1 MLNLLG
7 KNSQIIGSGNDELIF
22 NSGKIRIK
30 WGNKFI
36 NLLDSKGNINTQQD
50 LVQKVS
56 SRDDIT
62 TAGIYLVT
70 EENCFII
77 YYSKENSIEIP
88 LTTDSINITSLYP
101 ADYYGVRNMI
111 KSIVASEGSSGDS
124 SEDSSGEYA
133 NIYLTLAS
141 NYFYQG
147 WQDTNGKY
155 TDIVT
160 FYYSF
165 DNTTITQILAKVL
178 EYHEV
183 DNYIKVEFMNISNQN
198 TQVLYSLKNIPIY
211 LHGSIKNIVTSEEK
225 LVASEEKLAAYEY
238 NTFDKGVII
247 GELPPTLCY
256 KSAYSSYD
264 KNDEEKPDPYINNC
278 GLYSRQSIF
287 ESALFDCSKH
297 NQVASSGGN
306 IDISNLTPQDCPAYS
321 NKLGRALQ
329 KIVFPNSEEQSR
341 VNQFRYVLVDLQ
353 MLQELATIIN
363 NTLNS
368 TELSNWI
375 NKFS

>member
-1 MLNLLG
+1 MPYFIAVWSDL
-7 KNSQIIGSGNDELIF
+7 SICAF
-22 NSGKIRIK
+22 
-30 WGNKFI
+30 KFI

-62 TAGIYLVT
+62 TAGIYLIT

-111 KSIVASEGSSGDS
+111 KSIVASGDSSGDQ
-124 SEDSSGEYA
+124 A

-147 WQDTNGKY
+147 FKDTEGKY

-178 EYHEV
+178 EYHEIN
-183 DNYIKVEFMNISNQN
+183 NYIKVEFMNISNQN
-198 TQVLYSLKNIPIY
+198 KQVLYSLKNIPIY
-211 LHGSIKNIVTSEEK
+211 LHGSVKNITTYSEKK
-225 LVASEEKLAAYEY
+225 LVAYKY

-264 KNDEEKPDPYINNC
+264 KNDEERSDPYINNC

-329 KIVFPNSEEQSR
+329 KIVFPSSEEQSK

-363 NTLNS
+363 KTLNS

-375 NKFS
+375 NNFS

>member
-62 TAGIYLVT
+62 DAGIYLVT

-111 KSIVASEGSSGDS
+111 KSIVASGDS
-124 SEDSSGEYA
+124 QRDYA
-133 NIYLTLAS
+133 NIYLTLTS

-147 WQDTNGKY
+147 FQDTNGKY

-178 EYHEV
+178 EYHEI

-198 TQVLYSLKNIPIY
+198 KQGLYSLKNIPIY
-211 LHGSIKNIVTSEEK
+211 LHGSIKNIITTSEEK
-225 LVASEEKLAAYEY
+225 LVAYEY

-264 KNDEEKPDPYINNC
+264 KNDEERPDPYINNC

-297 NQVASSGGN
+297 NQVEASGGN

-329 KIVFPNSEEQSR
+329 KIVFPNSEEQSK

-353 MLQELATIIN
+353 MLQELAAIIN
-363 NTLNS
+363 KTLNS

-375 NKFS
+375 NNFS

>member
-50 LVQKVS
+50 LIQKVS

-111 KSIVASEGSSGDS
+111 KSIVASEDS
-124 SEDSSGEYA
+124 SIDTSREYA

-147 WQDTNGKY
+147 FQDTNGKY

-178 EYHEV
+178 EYHEI
-183 DNYIKVEFMNISNQN
+183 DNYIKVEFINISNQN
-198 TQVLYSLKNIPIY
+198 KQGLYSLKNIPIY
-211 LHGSIKNIVTSEEK
+211 LHGSVKNITTYFEEK
-225 LVASEEKLAAYEY
+225 LVSYKY

-297 NQVASSGGN
+297 NQAASSGGN

-329 KIVFPNSEEQSR
+329 KIVFPNSEEQSK

-353 MLQELATIIN
+353 MLQELAAIIN
-363 NTLNS
+363 KTLNS

-375 NKFS
+375 NNFS

>member
-1 MLNLLG
+1 MLNLLR

-50 LVQKVS
+50 LIQKVS

-111 KSIVASEGSSGDS
+111 KSIVASEGSSGD
-124 SEDSSGEYA
+124 YA

-147 WQDTNGKY
+147 YQDTNDKY
-155 TDIVT
+155 ADIVT

-183 DNYIKVEFMNISNQN
+183 DNYIKVKFMNISNQN
-198 TQVLYSLKNIPIY
+198 KQGLYSLKNIPIY
-211 LHGSIKNIVTSEEK
+211 LHGSIKNIVTSNK
-225 LVASEEKLAAYEY
+225 EKLAVYEY

-264 KNDEEKPDPYINNC
+264 KNDEERPDPYINNC

-297 NQVASSGGN
+297 NQAASSGEN

-329 KIVFPNSEEQSR
+329 KIVFPSSEEQSK

-353 MLQELATIIN
+353 MLQELAAIIN
-363 NTLNS
+363 KTLNS

-375 NKFS
+375 NNFS